1 MNTQIKYLFK
11 HLLPMFR
18 GNQAALSQYL
28 GVNRGTLRKRIAAVD
43 KNGYIVIDNVVYQ
56 RVGEVNVDFDPIR

>member
-1 MNTQIKYLFK
+1 
-11 HLLPMFR
+11 MFR